1 MKGLKSVIVQ
11 GLFEKLAKE
20 GHLAPVV
27 CRSGNAIHWINLYL
41 VDTILF
47 AITYL
52 LDRDLSIEH
61 YLPSLQLGPGGQSK
75 SQTKVPC
82 ITSLRLQTVNLTSSC
97 TEACTE
103 TWRLAS
109 ITKAWHSSSKMQQQS
124 LPHLFLYVLLL
135 CAIHLYQIY
144 TLGCKET
151 LRVLLS
157 SSGTLDALTQ
167 ITDSTPVPMQSP

>member
-1 MKGLKSVIVQ
+1 MKGLKCVVVQ

-20 GHLAPVV
+20 GHLASVV

-52 LDRDLSIEH
+52 LDRDLSIEQC

-109 ITKAWHSSSKMQQQS
+109 ITKA
-124 LPHLFLYVLLL
+124 
-135 CAIHLYQIY
+135 
-144 TLGCKET
+144 
-151 LRVLLS
+151 
-157 SSGTLDALTQ
+157 
-167 ITDSTPVPMQSP
+167 